1 MEAVED
7 RPTEISPAPD
17 AAAPPDGADER
28 AQVTERCDELEN
40 ALWAAGRELPVVGGP
55 VRERADAARNR
66 RRILAAAERL
76 FARDGVAQVSM
87 DAIAAEACVG
97 KGTLFR
103 RFGDRAGLARALIDE
118 REREFQD
125 SFIRGAPPLGPGAP
139 PAQRLTA
146 FGHGVLE
153 LLEGHGEI
161 VAAAEMG
168 SPGARQRSS
177 PYGAYRAHVT
187 AVLRE
192 ADGDW
197 DAEYLA
203 DALLGSLGAGLFLH
217 QRGEREMPLERL
229 RDGWTQ
235 LVRRVVPG

>member
-1 MEAVED
+1 MEALED
-7 RPTEISPAPD
+7 RRADP
-17 AAAPPDGADER
+17 AAPTAEE
-28 AQVTERCDELEN
+28 VTEQCDELES
-40 ALWAAGRELPVVGGP
+40 ALWAAGQELPLAGGP

-76 FARDGVAQVSM
+76 FERDGVGEVSM
-87 DAIAAEACVG
+87 DAIAAEASVG

-118 REREFQD
+118 RERRFQD

-139 PAQRLTA
+139 PDERLIA

-168 SPGARQRSS
+168 APGARQRSS

-187 AVLRE
+187 AVLRD
-192 ADGDW
+192 ADPGC

-217 QRGEREMPLERL
+217 QRREREMPLERL
-229 RDGWTQ
+229 RAGWVQ
-235 LVRRVVPG
+235 LVRRVLRP